1 MVAQRHIHMLPADA
15 ERFGVH
21 DGQVVDLEAE
31 GPRGGIL
38 RNTAIRVTAQ
48 SQLECHLDMEEANA
62 FGLEELPWYI
72 YPLLNYIGSLR
83 LKMAG
88 L

>member
-1 MVAQRHIHMLPADA
+1 MLPADA

-48 SQLECHLDMEEANA
+48 SQLECHLDMEGGKCFRSGRN
-62 FGLEELPWYI
+62 FRGT